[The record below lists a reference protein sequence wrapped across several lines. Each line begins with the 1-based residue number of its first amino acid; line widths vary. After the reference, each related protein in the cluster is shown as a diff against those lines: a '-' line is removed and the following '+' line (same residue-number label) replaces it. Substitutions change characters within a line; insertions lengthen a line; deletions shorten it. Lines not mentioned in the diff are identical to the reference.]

1 MKKIFK
7 KSDKVLVLEKEVD
20 SSFKSDE
27 SLVEEFLNDF
37 NKVDSFEELLNRYEP
52 KLNRYIRS
60 LGVEQNLAKDVVQE
74 SFIKAYRNIRSFN
87 PKKGKWSSWIYRIA
101 HNCAMD
107 SFKKSNKDL
116 TVDEDEWWDGI
127 AVPENITSELN
138 LKLDV
143 ERLAKLMSKLDVK
156 YRHPLNLYFLDGKS
170 YKEISAILR
179 LPTATVSTRIKRGKE
194 KIVKLSEQQ
203 NLPKKTKDSET
214 KIKKNKKEKQDR
226 PKERLK
232 AKKEKMSKKSTIKIP
247 NVKLNISEIPKH
259 MPHLLKKNNKSETKN
274 KNDP

>member
-7 KSDKVLVLEKEVD
+7 KNEKSLIFEKEVD
-20 SSFKSDE
+20 SSVKTDE
-27 SLVEEFLNDF
+27 MLVEEFLSDF

-60 LGVEQNLAKDVVQE
+60 LGIEQNMAKDVVQD

-116 TVDEDEWWDGI
+116 TVDEDEWWNGI
-127 AVPENITSELN
+127 AVPENITTELN

-194 KIVKLSEQQ
+194 KILKL
-203 NLPKKTKDSET
+203 ND
-214 KIKKNKKEKQDR
+214 EKQSVKNTKAQNGEELKKDR
-226 PKERLK
+226 KN
-232 AKKEKMSKKSTIKIP
+232 SKGSRKIP
-247 NVKLNISEIPKH
+247 NIKLSLPDMPKH
-259 MPHLLKKNNKSETKN
+259 MPHLLKKKNKSETK
-274 KNDP
+274 KSQAS